1 MLRLQRKVPVWWAAS
16 LVTFTSPP
24 YKSRHSDPLMVF
36 CCSPSALQSL
46 SQFGWGR
53 FSLVA
58 ISFYAVSLLFVS
70 CHLTEFT
77 LAGPLYWPSFMNLC
91 PWLNFSWSLLSA
103 AHAAKSLF
111 DHLIWP
117 TVSASKSWKESKFN
131 RLLLSQIKMDTSSL
145 LPDMTQKEELTRKNK
160 KPKQGCFRSVIAR
173 WFTCDVRYAA
183 FYAPGKATHGGP
195 GLEPRACCILC
206 CQNIYFCLLRGFI
219 HADITI
225 FWSWMSK
232 FRKKKRKLLAFV
244 FPCTEQ
250 KIRHNRTD
258 LIKCMPFSR
267 ELVPKFGTPFL
278 IRL

>member
-16 LVTFTSPP
+16 LITFTSPP

-58 ISFYAVSLLFVS
+58 ISFYAVSLLLVS

-91 PWLNFSWSLLSA
+91 PWLNVSWSLLSA
-103 AHAAKSLF
+103 AHAAKSLL

-145 LPDMTQKEELTRKNK
+145 LPNMTQKEELTRKNK

-173 WFTCDVRYAA
+173 WFTCDIRYAA

-195 GLEPRACCILC
+195 ANPGPVVSCAVKIFISAFFVGSFIRYNNFLELNVEV
-206 CQNIYFCLLRGFI
+206 QE
-219 HADITI
+219 
-225 FWSWMSK
+225 
-232 FRKKKRKLLAFV
+232 KKKKVVAF
-244 FPCTEQ
+244 C
-250 KIRHNRTD
+250 
-258 LIKCMPFSR
+258 FSLHR
-267 ELVPKFGTPFL
+267 IEN
-278 IRL
+278 

>member
-16 LVTFTSPP
+16 LITFTSPP

-58 ISFYAVSLLFVS
+58 ISFYAMSLLFVS

-91 PWLNFSWSLLSA
+91 PWLNVSWSLLSA
-103 AHAAKSLF
+103 AHAAKSLL

-173 WFTCDVRYAA
+173 WFTCDIRYAA
-183 FYAPGKATHGGP
+183 FYTPGKATHGGP

-206 CQNIYFCLLRGFI
+206 CQNIYFCLLCGFI
-219 HADITI
+219 HQI
-225 FWSWMSK
+225 
-232 FRKKKRKLLAFV
+232 
-244 FPCTEQ
+244 
-250 KIRHNRTD
+250 
-258 LIKCMPFSR
+258 
-267 ELVPKFGTPFL
+267 
-278 IRL
+278 